1 MGRGGVSMGPRA
13 LAHGLCVVWLCLV
26 AVSAVHEDADS
37 PTPLVD
43 GELVL
48 LGEAKGSATA
58 FYCTPKGESSP
69 QYAYNDKNCASGGTA
84 AKTGLYTCG
93 RSQRV
98 SMKMCTGTAPKCSGP
113 KPGSSKA
120 GGKGGCKDTHDAI
133 CQAAKLYGHC
143 KHSSYASQCA
153 KSCGKCSSA
162 SRTTVKSVMAQVAAK
177 KAIKKTK
184 KTDTKAAKKA
194 KKKNKKAASKSARKA
209 ARKEGKKVAK
219 KKKAK
224 KKLKKAKKK
233 AKKKVKKAKKKIKK
247 AKSAAK
253 HAKKAVSKDKAKLAK
268 AKAKLKK
275 KPSGKKSVLKAKLK
289 VKLAKKGKGCRQEG
303 SARKGEEGL

>member
-1 MGRGGVSMGPRA
+1 MGRGGMSMGPRA

-69 QYAYNDKNCASGGTA
+69 QYAYNDKNCASDGKVQQCGEVWCCGGTA

-177 KAIKKTK
+177 KAIKKMK

-224 KKLKKAKKK
+224 KKLKKAK
-233 AKKKVKKAKKKIKK
+233 
-247 AKSAAK
+247 SAAK

-289 VKLAKKGKGCRQEG
+289 VK
-303 SARKGEEGL
+303 

>member
-58 FYCTPKGESSP
+58 FYCTPKGES
-69 QYAYNDKNCASGGTA
+69 
-84 AKTGLYTCG
+84 
-93 RSQRV
+93 SQRV

-177 KAIKKTK
+177 KAIKKMK
-184 KTDTKAAKKA
+184 KPDTKAAKKA

-233 AKKKVKKAKKKIKK
+233 EKKAKKKIKK

-268 AKAKLKK
+268 
-275 KPSGKKSVLKAKLK
+275 
-289 VKLAKKGKGCRQEG
+289 
-303 SARKGEEGL
+303 